1 MSQSTVEGLGAGAG
15 LQVAALHTRNHTPSE
30 EGVAAVSPSPGLR
43 NLDNGGVLKLG
54 SVAEELKAAQTLRA
68 LRLCQVSAAACI
80 CISVEG
86 FVCARWEEGNRMAW
100 E

>member
-1 MSQSTVEGLGAGAG
+1 MLACRLLLCTPVIIRHQRRV
-15 LQVAALHTRNHTPSE
+15 LQQL
-30 EGVAAVSPSPGLR
+30 SPSPGLR

-86 FVCARWEEGNRMAW
+86 FVCARREEGNRMAW